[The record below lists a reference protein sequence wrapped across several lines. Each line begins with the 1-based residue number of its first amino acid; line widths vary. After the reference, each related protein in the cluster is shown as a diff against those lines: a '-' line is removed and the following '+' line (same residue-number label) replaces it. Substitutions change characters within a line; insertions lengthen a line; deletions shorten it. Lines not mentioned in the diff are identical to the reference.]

1 MTGVTRVLICD
12 DAPEARAFVRAV
24 LDGENGIEIVGEA
37 TDGATCLTSIALT
50 QPDVVVLDLQ
60 MPGTD
65 GFHVLEALRD
75 RPRAPRVLV
84 YSSARDEATLA
95 RVRAAGAYFLAKGAS
110 PDAVAAAVRQLA

>member
-24 LDGENGIEIVGEA
+24 LGDENGIEIVGEA

-65 GFHVLEALRD
+65 GFHVLDALHG
-75 RPRAPRVLV
+75 RPRRPRVLV
-84 YSSARDEATLA
+84 YSSTRDEQTLKH
-95 RVRAAGAYFLAKGAS
+95 VRDRGAYFLAKGSS
-110 PDAVAAAVRQLA
+110 PDSLAAAIKQLA